1 MTTNYYFEFII
12 TQIENGYF
20 KTSEFEEETLFM
32 NIYYFYSFAKYL
44 SPYSKWSELALR
56 KLESNIRKQW
66 IEKELTNVDYFI
78 HLVKKQSV
86 EIDPTNFLFYS
97 ENYFQIL
104 QYLKPIM
111 DVMSDDFEKNKKN
124 KKNVIRKPI
133 R

>member
-20 KTSEFEEETLFM
+20 KRSEFEEETLFM

-66 IEKELTNVDYFI
+66 IEKELTNVDLFIWLKNNPSKLIQPISYFI
-78 HLVKKQSV
+78 LKIIFK
-86 EIDPTNFLFYS
+86 
-97 ENYFQIL
+97 YFNI
-104 QYLKPIM
+104 
-111 DVMSDDFEKNKKN
+111 
-124 KKNVIRKPI
+124 
-133 R
+133 

>member
-20 KTSEFEEETLFM
+20 KRSEFEEETLFM

-86 EIDPTNFLFYS
+86 EIDPTSFLFCS

-111 DVMSDDFEKNKKN
+111 DVMSEDFEKNKKN
-124 KKNVIRKPI
+124 KKIVIRKPI